1 LLTGVTLA
9 VAFAKHGIVGKLKSM
24 LRHVQRVS
32 AAFLILAGGY
42 IMWFWIDDLS
52 SGAGEQGGAAR
63 VVDGWSASLTNWIQA
78 NSATLG
84 LLLGGAVAIA
94 VLSALLKRLEPL
106 SSDQADADE
115 ADAALADEAQDPLEI
130 GDPR

>member
-1 LLTGVTLA
+1 
-9 VAFAKHGIVGKLKSM
+9 
-24 LRHVQRVS
+24 
-32 AAFLILAGGY
+32 
-42 IMWFWIDDLS
+42 
-52 SGAGEQGGAAR
+52 
-63 VVDGWSASLTNWIQA
+63 VDGWSASLTNWIQA

-115 ADAALADEAQDPLEI
+115 ADAAIADEAQDPLEI